1 MYVKICIGDDM
12 NIDRIKEIREDRDI
26 TQKEISKVLN
36 IHQQN
41 YSRWELG
48 IVKMPVEKYV
58 ELAKFY
64 HVSVD
69 YLLGLTDVMKPY
81 PKSIMQK
88 EMVYA
93 NEKE

>member
-1 MYVKICIGDDM
+1 M

-26 TQKEISKVLN
+26 TQREIAKVLK

-48 IVKMPVEKYV
+48 IVKMPIEKYV

-88 EMVYA
+88 NKSYIK
-93 NEKE
+93 EK